1 MIKVRL
7 LRENKEKFIEYSRG
21 LKIEDILESL
31 GYSSETAVVKRN
43 GKISIE
49 DEYIEDNDE
58 LLIIPVISGG

>member
-21 LKIEDILESL
+21 LKIEDILKTF

-49 DEYIEDNDE
+49 DEHIEDNDE